1 VKTDE
6 YDTSAALHTNIFDT
20 AHATSAPVTQIP
32 PPDVQAQ
39 LARLQSE
46 RASVADQVQTDQ
58 GALDE
63 LLSEK
68 KHVNP
73 VLIRNAQKQLD
84 TDTARLRALDSEI
97 AVLAAHPVSGLV
109 NDDTQP
115 FPVFGWLEIGYLP
128 T

>member
-1 VKTDE
+1 VPCAGSAFAA
-6 YDTSAALHTNIFDT
+6 DTREKAAPSQLGLRC
-20 AHATSAPVTQIP
+20 APQGSI
-32 PPDVQAQ
+32 D
-39 LARLQSE
+39 
-46 RASVADQVQTDQ
+46 DQVQSDQ
-58 GALDE
+58 DALDE

-68 KHVNP
+68 EHVNP
-73 VLIRNAQKQLD
+73 VLIRDAQKQLD
-84 TDTARLRALDSEI
+84 TDTARLRALDDEI